1 MINTEQREA
10 EAVVALNEYRLAAFS
25 HQAQPE
31 QHNPLLAQGFPS
43 TSALQQMAA
52 QTIVNARLGM
62 QACANQ
68 DMDDESLDNLFDIIE
83 HRRLTALFQ
92 PIIQMNSGVIIGYE
106 GLIRGPEGSPLHSPV
121 SLFNLARMHN
131 LSVQVEHLCRRV
143 VLERFVELGLP
154 GKLFLNISPESLVQ
168 RAAKHGE
175 TLAYIREI
183 DFDASRVIIELTE
196 SGPAYDYALLRKAVL
211 HYRSMGFEIA
221 IDDLGEGFSS
231 LRLWSELRPEYVK
244 IDMHFVQGIQTDPI
258 KLQFVQ
264 SIQEIAEKSGTQ
276 VIAEGIETQA
286 ELLTIRDLGI
296 AFGQGFYIARP
307 QPEPPTDIPGIVSTE
322 PAQQTTAVNNP
333 TGTQCDPKVGTAMK
347 LLRIVPVV
355 TPQMNNNQVF
365 DLFANYPNLQIIPVV
380 DMDVPVGL
388 INRYKMIEC
397 FARPYQRELYGRR
410 PCTHFMDGKP
420 LVVDKNTSLPD
431 LSHMVAQ
438 ADAHHLFNG
447 FVITG
452 EGRYLGMGTG
462 HDLMREITQM
472 QILAA
477 RYANPLTQLPGNV
490 PINEQIDRLL
500 EQQTQFFACY
510 CDLDHFKPFNDV
522 HGFHKGDDAIR
533 LTAKILSEHCDLA
546 LDFIGHIGGDDFMI
560 LFQSTDWEF
569 RCNGILN
576 RFSAAIQEYYSE
588 EERARGGYLSEDR
601 QGKKVFH
608 PLISLS
614 LGVTRV
620 SPGKYRSHHQIAEA
634 AAEAKKQAKKIFGN
648 SLFIERR
655 GEEIPEI

>member
-1 MINTEQREA
+1 MALDEYEFVAFNE
-10 EAVVALNEYRLAAFS
+10 VVQIDS
-25 HQAQPE
+25 HNRSSTQS
-31 QHNPLLAQGFPS
+31 FPS
-43 TSALQQMAA
+43 TSTLRQVAA
-52 QTIVNARLGM
+52 ATIVNARLGM
-62 QACANQ
+62 PSCANQ
-68 DMDDESLDNLFDIIE
+68 DMDDGSLDNLLDIIE
-83 HRRLTALFQ
+83 QRRLTAVFQ
-92 PIIQMNSGVIIGYE
+92 PIVQMRTGQLIGYE

-121 SLFNLARMHN
+121 SLFKLARKHN

-143 VLERFVELGLP
+143 VLERFAELELP

-168 RAAKHGE
+168 RAAKYGE
-175 TLAYIREI
+175 TLAYIHQTG
-183 DFDASRVIIELTE
+183 FDAGRVIIELTE
-196 SGPAYDYALLRKAVL
+196 SDPTYDYALLRKAVL

-244 IDMHFVQGIQTDPI
+244 IDMHFVQGVNADPI

-264 SIQEIAEKSGTQ
+264 SIQEIAAKSGTQ
-276 VIAEGIETQA
+276 VIAEGIETRA
-286 ELLTIRDLGI
+286 EYLAIRDLGI
-296 AFGQGFYIARP
+296 AFGQGYLIARP
-307 QPEPPTDIPGIVSTE
+307 QSDPPKEVAAIVSAAPGQDE
-322 PAQQTTAVNNP
+322 RPVDLP
-333 TGTQCDPKVGTAMK
+333 DTQHEAPVATAMK

-355 TPQMNNNQVF
+355 TPQMNNNYVF
-365 DLFANYPNLQIIPVV
+365 EVFANDPHLQIVPVV
-380 DMDVPVGL
+380 DDGVPVGL

-410 PCTHFMDGKP
+410 PCTHFMDGRP
-420 LVVDKNTSLPD
+420 LVVDQYTSLSD

-490 PINEQIDRLL
+490 PINERINRLL
-500 EQQTQFFACY
+500 QQQVPFFACY

-522 HGFHKGDDAIR
+522 HGFQKGDDAIR
-533 LTAKILSEHCDLA
+533 LTAKILSEHCDPEQ
-546 LDFIGHIGGDDFMI
+546 DFIGHIGGDDFMI
-560 LFQSTDWEF
+560 LFKSEDWEF
-569 RCNGILN
+569 RCNRILN
-576 RFSAAIQEYYSE
+576 RFAAAIQEYYSD

-601 QGKKVFH
+601 QGKKSS
-608 PLISLS
+608 I
-614 LGVTRV
+614 R
-620 SPGKYRSHHQIAEA
+620 
-634 AAEAKKQAKKIFGN
+634 
-648 SLFIERR
+648 
-655 GEEIPEI
+655 